1 MFTESTEH
9 LPYKFTPITP
19 EDINGLFYGPKSPI
33 HKLTV
38 GASFVLENR
47 YVDEQL
53 TRYEIIMRRKV
64 DPETNFEEFT
74 TETYRLTNTKDGLE
88 IKRTS

>member
-9 LPYKFTPITP
+9 LPCKFTPITP

-38 GASFVLENR
+38 GGSFVLKDR
-47 YVDEQL
+47 CVDEKLIQ
-53 TRYEIIMRRKV
+53 YKIVIRRKV
-64 DPETNFEEFT
+64 IPETNFEEFT